1 MVRQSLV
8 IHDASHTFQAVF
20 ETVLHHDKKLL
31 QRCIV
36 GVERATQVEGGF
48 DQAFD
53 AQFGHVHQVE
63 PFNGDGILWI

>member
-1 MVRQSLV
+1 MRTK
-8 IHDASHTFQAVF
+8 IIRGASHTFQAVF
-20 ETVLHHDKKLL
+20 ETVFHHDKELL

-36 GVERATQVEGGF
+36 GVERASQVEGGL

-63 PFNGDGILWI
+63 PFDGDGILWI